1 MVSVPNRQMRF
12 RLLFHLAVVLVLL
25 AGCSIEQPQEV
36 TVQAQVFEDA
46 FIVAELGDEKVYVED
61 FRKRFLEL
69 HRDPADAKQQG
80 LEEHKRF
87 LEEEFIGPYLK
98 LQCAYDKGYGN
109 NPAYE
114 RIVNS
119 AMSKGGAY
127 ELYNREVVNKVI
139 TTEVKMNY
147 YNQMKQELKAE
158 NIQEIPP
165 FEEMEKE
172 IIEKLQR
179 RGEIVQKID
188 LRRIEYSEQLFE
200 EWQVVFHTEA
210 LRDLL
215 SRIERQRVTGEQCV
229 SYDELPMVL
238 ASYPGGQITT
248 KDVMAVW
255 PGKTGP
261 VTEKVGPQDEDM
273 IDTVV
278 KKILTGRLFVEK
290 AKQIGIHEL
299 PFMKER
305 RAELYKTTLID
316 AVQRDEIWNK
326 ILIKQDEVEKYY
338 EEHKDKDLAIPAVV
352 IVREYYVKELDE
364 AQRIWDGLRA
374 VEDPNERSEAFR
386 EFAKERYREGKRN
399 IIDYDGMR
407 GPVGDIAFGME
418 IGEMEG
424 PIQFGKS
431 YVIFQLLE
439 KKPPIQPTLIGAT
452 NVIIKKLKEE
462 KAKPATKKWLTALR
476 QQYPVKINEDA
487 LMRAF

>member
-12 RLLFHLAVVLVLL
+12 RFLFHLAVVLVLL
-25 AGCSIEQPQEV
+25 AGCHVEKEEKVS
-36 TVQAQVFEDA
+36 VQRKVSEDA
-46 FIVAELGDEKVYVED
+46 FVVAELGDEKVYAEG

-69 HRDPADAKQQG
+69 NQDPADAKQQG
-80 LEEHKRF
+80 LEERKRF
-87 LEEEFIGPYLK
+87 LEEEFIEPYLK

-114 RIVNS
+114 RIVDR
-119 AMSKGGAY
+119 AMSKEGAY
-127 ELYNREVVNKVI
+127 ELYKREVVNKVI

-158 NIQEIPP
+158 HIQEIAP

-179 RGEIVQKID
+179 EMAQKID
-188 LRRIEYSEQLFE
+188 LRRVEYSEQLFE
-200 EWQVVFHTEA
+200 ERQVVFHTEA

-215 SRIERQRVTGEQCV
+215 SRIEQQRVTGEQCV

-238 ASYPGGQITT
+238 ASYPGGRQITT

-255 PGKTGP
+255 PGRKGP
-261 VTEKVGPQDEDM
+261 ITERVRPQDKDM
-273 IDTVV
+273 IETVV
-278 KKILTGRLFVEK
+278 KKILSGRLFMEK
-290 AKQIGIHEL
+290 AKQIGILEL
-299 PFMKER
+299 PSMKEKQ
-305 RAELYKTTLID
+305 AELYKTMLIN

-326 ILIKQDEVEKYY
+326 ISIEQDEIEKYY
-338 EEHKDKDLAIPAVV
+338 EEHKDKDLAIPAVA

-374 VEDPNERSEAFR
+374 VEDPNERSEALR
-386 EFAKERYREGKRN
+386 ELAKERYREGKRN
-399 IIDYDGMR
+399 VIDYDDMR
-407 GPVGDIAFGME
+407 GPVGDIAFGMQ

-424 PIQFGKS
+424 PVQFGKS

-439 KKPPIQPTLIGAT
+439 KKPPIQPSLIGAT
-452 NVIIKKLKEE
+452 DPITKKLKKE
-462 KAKPATKKWLTALR
+462 KAKPATKKWLTSLR
-476 QQYPVKINEDA
+476 QQYPVKIYEDA